1 MEIIIAENSGLCY
14 GVKRALNIARRTRRA
29 VTGPVSTLGDL
40 IHNPRVVADLRA
52 CGVRSAAAARDIEGG
67 TVIIRSHGVS
77 PAIYRAL
84 ARKNLEIVDA
94 TCPIVK
100 EIQKLVESLARKNME
115 VIIVGDR
122 EHPEI
127 RGLIGHSRSRG
138 IIVENEAQARELP
151 RRKTRAAVAQSTL
164 DVELFERVV
173 AVLVGRTGELSVH
186 NTICRFTRARQNRR
200 PSSRPGWIPCSSS
213 AAGRAP
219 TRASSTGS
227 RSGSCPGRSSSRP
240 RTRSRRKCSGER
252 ERSGSREGHPLPPRP
267 FKKPPRGSRP
277 ASNIKSK
284 GRRVFHDKRN
294 QTS

>member
-52 CGVRSAAAARDIEGG
+52 RGVSSAAAARDIKGG

-84 ARKNLEIVDA
+84 VRKNLEIVDA

-100 EIQKLVESLARKNME
+100 EIQKLVESLARKNTE

-127 RGLIGHSRSRG
+127 RGLVGHSRSRG
-138 IIVENEAQARELP
+138 IIVENAAQARELP
-151 RRKTRAAVAQSTL
+151 RRKTRAVVAQSTL
-164 DVELFERVV
+164 DVEVFERVV
-173 AVLVGRTGELSVH
+173 AALIGRTGKLSVH
-186 NTICRFTRARQNRR
+186 NTICRSTRNRQT
-200 PSSRPGWIPCSSS
+200 STSELASRVDTLFIVG
-213 AAGRAP
+213 G
-219 TRASSTGS
+219 RASSNTRKLYRNS
-227 RSGSCPGRSSSRP
+227 KRIRP
-240 RTRSRRKCSGER
+240 RTFFIETADEITPGMLRGARTIGISGGASTPPEALQEAAARIKTSFEDNIQR
-252 ERSGSREGHPLPPRP
+252 E
-267 FKKPPRGSRP
+267 
-277 ASNIKSK
+277 KS
-284 GRRVFHDKRN
+284 VP
-294 QTS
+294 

>member
-29 VTGPVSTLGDL
+29 VSGPVSTLGDL
-40 IHNPRVVADLRA
+40 IHNPHVIAKLRTH
-52 CGVRSAAAARDIEGG
+52 GVSSTAAARDIKEG

-84 ARKNLEIVDA
+84 ARKNLEIIDA

-127 RGLIGHSRSRG
+127 RGLIGHSLSRG
-138 IIVENEAQARELP
+138 IIVENEAQARQLP
-151 RRKTRAAVAQSTL
+151 RRKTRAVVAQSTL
-164 DVELFERVV
+164 GVGLFERVV

-186 NTICRFTRARQNRR
+186 NTICRSTLTRQTSTSELA
-200 PSSRPGWIPCSSS
+200 SRVDTLFIVG
-213 AAGRAP
+213 G
-219 TRASSTGS
+219 RASSNTRKLYRIS
-227 RSGSCPGRSSSRP
+227 KRILP
-240 RTRSRRKCSGER
+240 RTFFIETAD
-252 ERSGSREGHPLPPRP
+252 E
-267 FKKPPRGSRP
+267 
-277 ASNIKSK
+277 IKSEMLREARTIGISGGASTPREALQEAAARIK
-284 GRRVFHDKRN
+284 TICE
-294 QTS
+294 Q

>member
-52 CGVRSAAAARDIEGG
+52 RGVSSAAAARDIEGG

-84 ARKNLEIVDA
+84 VRKNLEIVDA

-100 EIQKLVESLARKNME
+100 EIQKLVESLARKNTE

-127 RGLIGHSRSRG
+127 RGLVGHSRSRG
-138 IIVENEAQARELP
+138 IIVENAAQARELP
-151 RRKTRAAVAQSTL
+151 RRKTRAVVAQSTL
-164 DVELFERVV
+164 DVEVFERVV
-173 AVLVGRTGELSVH
+173 AALIGRTGKLSVH
-186 NTICRFTRARQNRR
+186 NTICRSTRNRQT
-200 PSSRPGWIPCSSS
+200 STSELASRVDTLFIVG
-213 AAGRAP
+213 G
-219 TRASSTGS
+219 RASSNTRKLYRNS
-227 RSGSCPGRSSSRP
+227 KRIRP
-240 RTRSRRKCSGER
+240 RTFFIETADEITPGMLRGARTIGISGGA
-252 ERSGSREGHPLPPRP
+252 STPPEALQEAAARIKTS
-267 FKKPPRGSRP
+267 FED
-277 ASNIKSK
+277 NI
-284 GRRVFHDKRN
+284 
-294 QTS
+294 

>member
-29 VTGPVSTLGDL
+29 VIGPVSTLGDL
-40 IHNPRVVADLRA
+40 IHNPRVVADLRNR
-52 CGVRSAAAARDIEGG
+52 GVSSAEAARDIKEG

-100 EIQKLVESLARKNME
+100 EIQKLIESLTRKNME

-151 RRKTRAAVAQSTL
+151 RRKTRAVVAQSTL
-164 DVELFERVV
+164 DVELFERII
-173 AVLVGRTGELSVH
+173 AALVDRTDELSVH
-186 NTICRFTRARQNRR
+186 NTICRSTRTRQT
-200 PSSRPGWIPCSSS
+200 STSELASRVDTLFIVG
-213 AAGRAP
+213 G
-219 TRASSTGS
+219 RASSNTRKLYRIS
-227 RSGSCPGRSSSRP
+227 KRILP
-240 RTRSRRKCSGER
+240 RTFFIETADEITPKMLRGARTIGISGGA
-252 ERSGSREGHPLPPRP
+252 STPPEALQEAAAR
-267 FKKPPRGSRP
+267 
-277 ASNIKSK
+277 IKTD
-284 GRRVFHDKRN
+284 FE
-294 QTS
+294 Q

>member
-14 GVKRALNIARRTRRA
+14 GVKRALNIAGRTRRA
-29 VTGPVSTLGDL
+29 VIGPVSTLGDL
-40 IHNPRVVADLRA
+40 IHNPRVVADLRTR
-52 CGVRSAAAARDIEGG
+52 GVNSAAAARDIKEG

-127 RGLIGHSRSRG
+127 RGLIGHSRSKG

-151 RRKTRAAVAQSTL
+151 RRKTRAVVAQSTL
-164 DVELFERVV
+164 DVELFERII
-173 AVLVGRTGELSVH
+173 AALVGRTGELSVH
-186 NTICRFTRARQNRR
+186 NTICRSTRTRQI
-200 PSSRPGWIPCSSS
+200 STSELASRVDTLFVVG
-213 AAGRAP
+213 G
-219 TRASSTGS
+219 RASSNTRKLYRIS
-227 RSGSCPGRSSSRP
+227 KRILP
-240 RTRSRRKCSGER
+240 RTFFIETAD
-252 ERSGSREGHPLPPRP
+252 E
-267 FKKPPRGSRP
+267 
-277 ASNIKSK
+277 IKSEMLREARTIGISGGASTPPEALQEAAARIK
-284 GRRVFHDKRN
+284 TGFEE
-294 QTS
+294 

>member
-29 VTGPVSTLGDL
+29 VSGPVSTMGDL
-40 IHNPRVVADLRA
+40 IHNPRVVANLRTR
-52 CGVRSAAAARDIEGG
+52 GVSSTAAARDIKEG

-100 EIQKLVESLARKNME
+100 EIQKLVESLARKNRE

-127 RGLIGHSRSRG
+127 RGLIGHSLSRG
-138 IIVENEAQARELP
+138 IIVENEAQARQLP
-151 RRKTRAAVAQSTL
+151 RRKTRAVVAQSTL
-164 DVELFERVV
+164 DVDLFERII

-186 NTICRFTRARQNRR
+186 NTICRSTRTRQT
-200 PSSRPGWIPCSSS
+200 STSELASRVDILFIVG
-213 AAGRAP
+213 G
-219 TRASSTGS
+219 RASSNTRKLYRIS
-227 RSGSCPGRSSSRP
+227 KRILP
-240 RTRSRRKCSGER
+240 RTFFIETAD
-252 ERSGSREGHPLPPRP
+252 E
-267 FKKPPRGSRP
+267 
-277 ASNIKSK
+277 IKSEMLREARTIGISGGASTPREALQEAAAK
-284 GRRVFHDKRN
+284 IKTICE
-294 QTS
+294 Q

>member
-29 VTGPVSTLGDL
+29 VIGPVSTLGDL
-40 IHNPRVVADLRA
+40 IHNPRLVADLRTR
-52 CGVRSAAAARDIEGG
+52 GVSSAAAARDIKEG
-67 TVIIRSHGVS
+67 TIIIRSHGVS

-100 EIQKLVESLARKNME
+100 KIQKLVESLAGKNME

-122 EHPEI
+122 DHPEI

-151 RRKTRAAVAQSTL
+151 RRKTRAVVAQSTL

-173 AVLVGRTGELSVH
+173 AALVGRTGELSVH
-186 NTICRFTRARQNRR
+186 DTICRFTRTRQT
-200 PSSRPGWIPCSSS
+200 STSELASRVDTLFIVG
-213 AAGRAP
+213 G
-219 TRASSTGS
+219 RASSNTHKLYRISKRILSRTFFIETADEVTPGMLRGARTIGISGGASTPPEALQEAAARIRTGF
-227 RSGSCPGRSSSRP
+227 
-240 RTRSRRKCSGER
+240 E
-252 ERSGSREGHPLPPRP
+252 
-267 FKKPPRGSRP
+267 
-277 ASNIKSK
+277 
-284 GRRVFHDKRN
+284 
-294 QTS
+294 Q

>member
-52 CGVRSAAAARDIEGG
+52 RGVSSAAAARDIEGG

-84 ARKNLEIVDA
+84 VRKNLEIVDA

-100 EIQKLVESLARKNME
+100 EIQKLVESLARKNTE

-127 RGLIGHSRSRG
+127 RGLVGHSRSRG
-138 IIVENEAQARELP
+138 IIVENAAQARELP
-151 RRKTRAAVAQSTL
+151 RRKTRAVVAQSTL
-164 DVELFERVV
+164 DVEVFERVV
-173 AVLVGRTGELSVH
+173 AALIGRTGKLSVH
-186 NTICRFTRARQNRR
+186 NTICRSTRNRQT
-200 PSSRPGWIPCSSS
+200 STSELASRVDTLFIVG
-213 AAGRAP
+213 G
-219 TRASSTGS
+219 RASSNTRKLYRNS
-227 RSGSCPGRSSSRP
+227 KRIRP
-240 RTRSRRKCSGER
+240 RTFFIETADEITPGMLRGARTIGISGGASTPPEALQEAAARIKTSFEDNIQR
-252 ERSGSREGHPLPPRP
+252 E
-267 FKKPPRGSRP
+267 
-277 ASNIKSK
+277 KS
-284 GRRVFHDKRN
+284 VP
-294 QTS
+294 

>member
-29 VTGPVSTLGDL
+29 VIGPVSTLGDL
-40 IHNPRVVADLRA
+40 IHNPRVVADLRNR
-52 CGVRSAAAARDIEGG
+52 GVSSAEAARDIKEG

-100 EIQKLVESLARKNME
+100 EIQKLIESLTRKNME

-151 RRKTRAAVAQSTL
+151 RRKTRAVVAQSTL
-164 DVELFERVV
+164 DVELFERII
-173 AVLVGRTGELSVH
+173 AALVDRTDELSVH
-186 NTICRFTRARQNRR
+186 NTICRSTRTRQTTTSELASRVDTLFIVGGR
-200 PSSRPGWIPCSSS
+200 TSSN
-213 AAGRAP
+213 
-219 TRASSTGS
+219 TRKLYRISK
-227 RSGSCPGRSSSRP
+227 RILP
-240 RTRSRRKCSGER
+240 RTFFIETADEITPKMLRGARTIGISGGA
-252 ERSGSREGHPLPPRP
+252 STPPEALQEAAAR
-267 FKKPPRGSRP
+267 
-277 ASNIKSK
+277 IKTD
-284 GRRVFHDKRN
+284 FE
-294 QTS
+294 Q

>member
-14 GVKRALNIARRTRRA
+14 GVKRALNIARRTRRE

-52 CGVRSAAAARDIEGG
+52 RGISSAVAARDIEGG

-77 PAIYRAL
+77 PATTKAL
-84 ARKNLEIVDA
+84 ARKGLKIVDA

-122 EHPEI
+122 DHPEI

-151 RRKTRAAVAQSTL
+151 RRKTRAVVAQSTL
-164 DVELFERVV
+164 DVDLFERVV
-173 AVLVGRTGELSVH
+173 AALVGRTGELSVH
-186 NTICRFTRARQNRR
+186 DTICCSTRTRQT
-200 PSSRPGWIPCSSS
+200 STSELASRVDTLFIVG
-213 AAGRAP
+213 G
-219 TRASSTGS
+219 RASSNTRELYRIS
-227 RSGSCPGRSSSRP
+227 KRILP
-240 RTRSRRKCSGER
+240 RTFFIETADEITPGMLRGARTIGISGGASTPPEALQEATARIKTSFEHKIQR
-252 ERSGSREGHPLPPRP
+252 E
-267 FKKPPRGSRP
+267 
-277 ASNIKSK
+277 KS
-284 GRRVFHDKRN
+284 VP
-294 QTS
+294 